1 MVYLYRKMKKEKAM
15 KMENKFSTFSYKLCA
30 NDTFCRQSMVTIT
43 CYVCCVCVCVCIY
56 KCEKEMKEIW
66 SRFSVTY
73 TQLIYSSMLLT
84 FITWVI
90 ALQGA
95 IPWFPNSQRND
106 HQNTFLMKYLDN
118 ILPSQCEHEIWF
130 ISLFYWDTIRLHYNE
145 LDKFIVF
152 SSSSILWTI

>member
-1 MVYLYRKMKKEKAM
+1 MVYIEKWRKKKQWKW
-15 KMENKFSTFSYKLCA
+15 KTNFRHFHI
-30 NDTFCRQSMVTIT
+30 N
-43 CYVCCVCVCVCIY
+43 CVPMIHFAEHASIAIVL
-56 KCEKEMKEIW
+56 CEKEMKEIW

-130 ISLFYWDTIRLHYNE
+130 ISLFYWDTICLHYNE

-152 SSSSILWTI
+152 FLLLLLRTMVIENFY